1 MQLSN
6 MPTSRRYPVAR
17 TLVVTVAAALAVAC
31 GGGGDGPAGEARS
44 GSVIRCADP
53 SDSVLY
59 KSVAAYVRQLEP
71 KPVRFVM
78 AYSGAEALPGPARAA
93 MQQIGPTF
101 IWPDDAPGQEKMRA
115 MLKERGEY
123 TTMLLSFKG
132 MERTSRDE
140 VVVRF
145 GGRYV
150 GTDLDGREAPL
161 GAVHFNCQR
170 AQWVLDTARVGKS
183 A

>member
-1 MQLSN
+1 M
-6 MPTSRRYPVAR
+6 
-17 TLVVTVAAALAVAC
+17 
-31 GGGGDGPAGEARS
+31 
-44 GSVIRCADP
+44 
-53 SDSVLY
+53 LY

-71 KPVRFVM
+71 RPVRFVM
-78 AYSGAEALPGPARAA
+78 ASSGAEALPSAARAA

-101 IWPDDAPGQEKMRA
+101 IWPDDASGQEKMRA
-115 MLKERGEY
+115 MLKERGNY

-132 MERTSRDE
+132 MERTGRDE

>member
-1 MQLSN
+1 MR
-6 MPTSRRYPVAR
+6 TSRTFPVAIAVMVA
-17 TLVVTVAAALAVAC
+17 TGLAAAAC
-31 GGGGDGPAGEARS
+31 GGGGADRGDGNQRL

-59 KSVAAYVRQLEP
+59 KAVAAYVRQLEP
-71 KPVRFVM
+71 RPVRFVM
-78 AYSGAEALPGPARAA
+78 AYSGSEALPGPARAA

-101 IWPDDAPGQEKMRA
+101 IWPEDAAGQQKMRD
-115 MLKERGEY
+115 MLKQRGEY
-123 TTMLLSFKG
+123 TTMLLTFKG
-132 MERTSRDE
+132 MERTGRDE

-150 GTDLDGREAPL
+150 GTDMDGREAPL
-161 GAVHFNCQR
+161 GAVHFNCDR